1 MGKELPGAGQ
11 HTDAETAEIDHS
23 HPYTAMPGL
32 LFHFGGRLERQ
43 MFPVFLSDDE
53 QGPRV
58 FGGSNSY
65 SCYNAP
71 TREQQPALY
80 KNGVRHC

>member
-1 MGKELPGAGQ
+1 MGKEVPGASQ
-11 HTDAETAEIDHS
+11 DTDAETAETDHS
-23 HPYTAMPGL
+23 HSYIAMPGL

-53 QGPRV
+53 QGPWV

-65 SCYNAP
+65 SC
-71 TREQQPALY
+71 
-80 KNGVRHC
+80 